1 MITKIAV
8 NLLKFPVRKLLKILL
23 NLSIC
28 SILNKYINSKD
39 INRYEQEKRF
49 YKDFKKVVLSN
60 INH

>member
-1 MITKIAV
+1 MTTIDSKE
-8 NLLKFPVRKLLKILL
+8 LYEILAETPAEQNIML
-23 NLSIC
+23 AGKHGIG
-28 SILNKYINSKD
+28 KD